1 METTS
6 KTKATNIHILGAGIS
21 GLLAAKTLEELG
33 HHPTVLEATDRVGG
47 RVKTDVVD
55 GIPLDHG
62 FQVLLTAYPQVQQHL
77 NLEALNLHY
86 FKPGAV
92 LFKNGKQQHIGD
104 PLRDVSALFPTL
116 FSSAG
121 SLGDKWKIFTLSNR
135 LKSKSLETIFSAP
148 EKTTLAYLQ
157 DYGFSPRIIAN
168 FFHPFFTGIFLED
181 ELRTSSRMFEFVFKM
196 FAEGHAAIP
205 QNGIEAIPQQ
215 LKGRLQHTQFQ
226 FHTSVQSATANSIT
240 TDKETLE
247 SDGVIATFPLE
258 ESHSNL
264 PWKSSHN
271 LYFKAE
277 QQTFTNKLIGLISD
291 ASTLTNNLHFLPNT
305 PYPVVSVTVVKE
317 HHLNEAELAQQI
329 REELKTHC
337 GIVATEVLKHYHI
350 PKALP
355 DIGDLQLQRAIAQNS
370 SGILQAGDFILN
382 GSLNAAM
389 TAGVAAAEAFH
400 WSVGSQ

>member
-1 METTS
+1 M
-6 KTKATNIHILGAGIS
+6 KTISNTKTTNIHILGAGIS
-21 GLLAAKTLEELG
+21 GLLAAKALEKLG
-33 HHPTVLEATDRVGG
+33 HRPIVLEASDRVGG
-47 RVKTDVVD
+47 RVKTDVID

-62 FQVLLTAYPQVQQHL
+62 FQVLLTAYPNVQHHL
-77 NLEALNLHY
+77 NLPGLNLHY
-86 FKPGAV
+86 FKPGAL
-92 LFKNGKQQHIGD
+92 LFKNGNQQRIGD

-121 SLGDKWKIFTLSNR
+121 TFGDKWKIFTLSNT
-135 LKSKSLETIFSAP
+135 LKKKSLETIFTTP

-157 DYGFSPRIIAN
+157 DYGFSHRIIAN

-215 LKGRLQHTQFQ
+215 LKGLLKHTQFQ
-226 FHTSVQSATANSIT
+226 FHTSVQSATANTIT
-240 TDKETLE
+240 TENETLK

-258 ESHSNL
+258 ESHPNL
-264 PWKSSHN
+264 PWKSCHN

-277 QQTFTNKLIGLISD
+277 EQTFTNKLIGLISD

-317 HHLNEAELAQQI
+317 HNLNETDLAQQI

-355 DIGDLQLQRAIAQNS
+355 DREDVRLKTTKIQQP
-370 SGILQAGDFILN
+370 SGIFQAGDFTLN

-389 TAGVAAAEAFH
+389 EAGVAAAVACH
-400 WSVGSQ
+400 GGLMDV